1 MNRKYVKEAIGC
13 MMISVVI
20 VLLLLG
26 MVAVFEYL
34 EIHVPGSREM
44 WIGLIGAVLGGAFTL
59 IGVLITLYH
68 QKESN
73 EENRRL
79 EYMPIL
85 GFEAIMSETDP
96 ELILTITEEGVIT
109 SGFFCLKQKICSQI
123 EIKQSIIIVFLI
135 FRLRDVQSTGK
146 RLLLEVLF
154 IRQKDV

>member
-68 QKESN
+68 QK
-73 EENRRL
+73 
-79 EYMPIL
+79 
-85 GFEAIMSETDP
+85 AIW
-96 ELILTITEEGVIT
+96 
-109 SGFFCLKQKICSQI
+109 
-123 EIKQSIIIVFLI
+123 
-135 FRLRDVQSTGK
+135 
-146 RLLLEVLF
+146 
-154 IRQKDV
+154 